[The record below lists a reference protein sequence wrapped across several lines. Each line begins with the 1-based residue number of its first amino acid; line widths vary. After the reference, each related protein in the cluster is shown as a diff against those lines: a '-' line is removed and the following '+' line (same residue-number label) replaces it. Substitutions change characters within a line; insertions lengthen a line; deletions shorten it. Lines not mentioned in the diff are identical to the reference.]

1 MIIDALIICISV
13 AGLYVLEFMSN
24 MLYVTMMETAILSLF
39 GLLLGLIELFKMK
52 DYLKYNEPEAKKNKS
67 GRRPLNVSS
76 GLDFMDQDS
85 RQTLIK
91 NLIGNI
97 KSNQGMLLNNKL
109 DELLQQFGDRRC
121 RSCFEFSTGW
131 DKVNDPR

>member
-1 MIIDALIICISV
+1 MTVFCIIHMIIDALIICISV

-85 RQTLIK
+85 RQTLMVASI
-91 NLIGNI
+91 
-97 KSNQGMLLNNKL
+97 SNT
-109 DELLQQFGDRRC
+109 FFI
-121 RSCFEFSTGW
+121 S
-131 DKVNDPR
+131 